1 MLSQQRDCTRA
12 ISRWAGLWR
21 TPDLTQ
27 HVRISF
33 SCRLRKA
40 LGRVRPQS
48 GIITLNANLASR
60 PRSLLLEVLWH
71 DAAHVAAYLL
81 HGSRAKPHGPE
92 WRTLV
97 RAAGYQA
104 SAVLNCRSL
113 PQSPPSRSSSRR
125 RHSWCP
131 VCQTDYFTG
140 RRNSHSF
147 AAPAFALGS
156 LWLHDGSHPRR
167 SRDVRRLFVLQPKP
181 RAPHLETDSLI
192 GLWDRFPV
200 SPGHALVI
208 PNQQGKGGCNF
219 H

>member
-12 ISRWAGLWR
+12 ISRWARLWR

-27 HVRISF
+27 HVRISL

-60 PRSLLLEVLWH
+60 PRSLLLEVLCH
-71 DAAHVAAYLL
+71 EAAHVAAYLL
-81 HGSRAKPHGPE
+81 HGSRAKPHSPH

-113 PQSPPSRSSSRR
+113 PQSPPSARLRVGSILGALSAKQITSL
-125 RHSWCP
+125 
-131 VCQTDYFTG
+131 VGAIFI
-140 RRNSHSF
+140 SF
-147 AAPAFALGS
+147 AAPAFALES
-156 LWLHDGSHPRR
+156 LCLSDGSHPRR
-167 SRDVRRLFVLQPKP
+167 SRDVHRLFVLQPKP
-181 RAPHLETDSLI
+181 RAPHL
-192 GLWDRFPV
+192 
-200 SPGHALVI
+200 
-208 PNQQGKGGCNF
+208 
-219 H
+219 